1 MLEKNNTMHTYIL
14 NCINILS
21 FCLICEV
28 KLNFF
33 FCLGFKTKWVFPIV
47 CTPIQNGPKLKQVRP
62 TLLWARAQRVWN
74 GHLVFKSL
82 STPADLKKRC
92 CFSIRGIDA
101 PSRKNTSRERR
112 KERKKRKKEWV
123 QIQSQKWRRGI
134 SVFLADVTELFSVSD
149 SSQIPLLL
157 KNRLLQR
164 PSIQL
169 QFRLLLTQ
177 LKITAN
183 STTTRNIQLPPLWNM
198 PNSPNSPP
206 LLIPGSI
213 FLSFSG

>member
-1 MLEKNNTMHTYIL
+1 WT
-14 NCINILS
+14 
-21 FCLICEV
+21 
-28 KLNFF
+28 
-33 FCLGFKTKWVFPIV
+33 
-47 CTPIQNGPKLKQVRP
+47 Q
-62 TLLWARAQRVWN
+62 AQT
-74 GHLVFKSL
+74 S
-82 STPADLKKRC
+82 
-92 CFSIRGIDA
+92 IDA

-183 STTTRNIQLPPLWNM
+183 STTTRNIQLPPL
-198 PNSPNSPP
+198 
-206 LLIPGSI
+206 
-213 FLSFSG
+213 